1 MLHHSDRLKKIT
13 DILNGIMI
21 VVAGSVIATFVIEY
35 GFHIDELTERIL
47 HQFNSIAIFYF
58 VFFNLSKLILN
69 PDPISYFRKKWLE
82 FILTFLIIIQSI
94 GFLFYIHGAQI
105 IDIKTITRI
114 YIASSQIYLTL
125 DIALKALRYSQSLI
139 QKSIHPAQL
148 LVLSF
153 LIMILL
159 GTFLL
164 FLPKAT
170 YHGISFIDALFTA
183 TSAVCVTGLIVVDTG
198 THFTRL
204 GQIIILVLIQLGG
217 LGIMT
222 FTTFFVILLSGGMG
236 IKEKILL
243 SEIFSEKNLSKISST
258 VSRILILTF
267 SVEALGAIA
276 LFYFL
281 PDSIFKSKMEKV
293 FHSIFHSISAFCN
306 AGFSTFSNNLID
318 IKDNIPAILTIAL
331 LFILGGLGFIALT
344 ESIEKPF
351 LKTIRRIKFIHDK
364 IPPQTIVFSLHSKLT
379 IYTTVILIILGTLI
393 FLMLEFNN
401 TLRTENFWGK
411 IIHAFFQAVTP
422 RTAGFNTLEISKIGV
437 PTALFISLLMWIGAS
452 PGSTGGGIKTTSFAL
467 VILKIYAMITG
478 KDKVEI
484 FRKQVSEES
493 ISRAFV
499 SALLSAFLILTATF
513 ILTITEKT
521 FELVDIF
528 FEVVSAFGTV
538 GLSRGITADL
548 TIFGKLIIIMMMFI
562 GRVGPLVFSFAIFG
576 RIEKRKYEYQKE
588 NVLVT

>member
-1 MLHHSDRLKKIT
+1 
-13 DILNGIMI
+13 MI
-21 VVAGSVIATFVIEY
+21 VVAGSVIATLVIEY

-69 PDPISYFRKKWLE
+69 PDPISYFRRKWLE

-139 QKSIHPAQL
+139 QKSVHPAQL

-164 FLPKAT
+164 LLPKAT

-393 FLMLEFNN
+393 FLLLEFNN
-401 TLRTENFWGK
+401 TLSTENFWGK

-478 KDKVEI
+478 KDRVEI

-576 RIEKRKYEYQKE
+576 KIEKRKYEYQKE

>member
-1 MLHHSDRLKKIT
+1 
-13 DILNGIMI
+13 MI

>member
-1 MLHHSDRLKKIT
+1 
-13 DILNGIMI
+13 MI
-21 VVAGSVIATFVIEY
+21 VVAGFVIATLVIEY
-35 GFHIDELTERIL
+35 GFHIDEVTERIL

-69 PDPISYFRKKWLE
+69 PDPISYLRRKWLE

-94 GFLFYIHGAQI
+94 GFLFYIHRAQV
-105 IDIKTITRI
+105 IDIETIVRI

-125 DIALKALRYSQSLI
+125 DIALKALRYSQKLI
-139 QKSIHPAQL
+139 QKSVHPARL

-159 GTFLL
+159 GTSLL
-164 FLPKAT
+164 LLPKST
-170 YHGISFIDALFTA
+170 YNGISFIDALFTA

-204 GQIIILVLIQLGG
+204 GQIIIIILIQLGG

-222 FTTFFVILLSGGMG
+222 FTTFFVILLSGGIG
-236 IKEKILL
+236 IKERILL

-267 SVEALGAIA
+267 SIEALGAIA

-281 PDSIFKSKMEKV
+281 PDSIFKSKAEKL

-318 IKDNIPAILTIAL
+318 IKNNIPAILTIAL
-331 LFILGGLGFIALT
+331 LFILGGLGFIVLS

-351 LKTIRRIKFIHDK
+351 LRTVRKIEFLRNK
-364 IPPQTIVFSLHSKLT
+364 IPPQTIAFSLHSKLT
-379 IYTTVILIILGTLI
+379 IYTTGILIIFGTLI
-393 FLMLEFNN
+393 FLLLEFNN
-401 TLRTENFWGK
+401 TLKTEDFFNK

-422 RTAGFNTLEISKIGV
+422 RTAGFNTLEISKIGIS
-437 PTALFISLLMWIGAS
+437 TSLFIILLMWIGAS

-467 VILKIYAMITG
+467 VVLKIYAMITG
-478 KDKVEI
+478 KERIEI
-484 FRKQVSEES
+484 FKKQISEES

-513 ILTITEKT
+513 ILTLTERT
-521 FELVDIF
+521 LELIDIF

-562 GRVGPLVFSFAIFG
+562 GRVGPLVFSFALFG
-576 RIEKRKYEYQKE
+576 KIERRKYEYQKE

>member
-1 MLHHSDRLKKIT
+1 MLHHSDRLKKII

>member
-1 MLHHSDRLKKIT
+1 M
-13 DILNGIMI
+13 
-21 VVAGSVIATFVIEY
+21 
-35 GFHIDELTERIL
+35 
-47 HQFNSIAIFYF
+47 
-58 VFFNLSKLILN
+58 
-69 PDPISYFRKKWLE
+69 
-82 FILTFLIIIQSI
+82 
-94 GFLFYIHGAQI
+94 
-105 IDIKTITRI
+105 
-114 YIASSQIYLTL
+114 
-125 DIALKALRYSQSLI
+125 
-139 QKSIHPAQL
+139 
-148 LVLSF
+148 
-153 LIMILL
+153 
-159 GTFLL
+159 
-164 FLPKAT
+164 
-170 YHGISFIDALFTA
+170 
-183 TSAVCVTGLIVVDTG
+183 
-198 THFTRL
+198 
-204 GQIIILVLIQLGG
+204 
-217 LGIMT
+217 
-222 FTTFFVILLSGGMG
+222 
-236 IKEKILL
+236 
-243 SEIFSEKNLSKISST
+243 
-258 VSRILILTF
+258 
-267 SVEALGAIA
+267 
-276 LFYFL
+276 
-281 PDSIFKSKMEKV
+281 
-293 FHSIFHSISAFCN
+293 
-306 AGFSTFSNNLID
+306 ID